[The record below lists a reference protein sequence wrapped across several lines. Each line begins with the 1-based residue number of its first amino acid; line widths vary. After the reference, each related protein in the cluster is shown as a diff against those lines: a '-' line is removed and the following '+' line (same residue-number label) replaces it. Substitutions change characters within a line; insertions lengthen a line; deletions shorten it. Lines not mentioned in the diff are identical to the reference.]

1 MLTSTSPGPGCGR
14 VSGIEVLEPSAKTPH
29 PTDRCRALSNIS
41 ENDRACKA
49 TDRPPRPQARQPR
62 PAHAM
67 VLREFIEH
75 YNTHRPHRSLH
86 QHPPAG
92 PTPRPA
98 EQPFGRYDETASV
111 ASYTSICRSHDV
123 TGFSAPTRSGGAGN
137 RGGRGRPAKPPRGPP
152 FQRPY
157 VQGLDRTAVQVELG
171 PVRAVGRSSPGGAD
185 GPCGTVLPHLGAFGA
200 ADFACAQGSRRVGSL
215 HG

>member
-1 MLTSTSPGPGCGR
+1 VPPETLWGSRSRRELFDHDGRLWLLQARPITMLTSTSPGPGCGR

-41 ENDRACKA
+41 ENDRAGKA

-111 ASYTSICRSHDV
+111 A
-123 TGFSAPTRSGGAGN
+123 
-137 RGGRGRPAKPPRGPP
+137 
-152 FQRPY
+152 
-157 VQGLDRTAVQVELG
+157 
-171 PVRAVGRSSPGGAD
+171 
-185 GPCGTVLPHLGAFGA
+185 
-200 ADFACAQGSRRVGSL
+200 
-215 HG
+215 